1 MKVHYVRAMI
11 ERDPMTVIPVC
22 VLATAIPILQ
32 MVHGGKIT
40 DVHIQDQC
48 DDLNPD
54 DEYDRLSRVYGE
66 RPNTGKSYAEEI
78 FGSAHGLQ
86 KRMFI
91 RESANDAPDA
101 VDDDEPDNGDE
112 DDDIFGSEEPVV
124 PKKHKSRG
132 G

>member
-1 MKVHYVRAMI
+1 MI

-32 MVHGGKIT
+32 MVHGGKLT

-54 DEYDRLSRVYGE
+54 DEYDRLARVYGE

-91 RESANDAPDA
+91 REPANDSPEPA
-101 VDDDEPDNGDE
+101 DDDEPAGDE
-112 DDDIFGSEEPVV
+112 DSDIFGDADEPVV
-124 PKKHKSRG
+124 PNKRRSRG